1 MHPPGGHAGAR
12 PQLPIESP
20 WSGGERCK
28 CVRCYRVMRGS
39 VGRTRPLRP
48 GSWREGLVRAS
59 YDRTRGLSLEVRVGR
74 GVWTEDIEEFG
85 LGRVGT
91 EMYSSADKSER
102 GCRG

>member
-1 MHPPGGHAGAR
+1 M
-12 PQLPIESP
+12 
-20 WSGGERCK
+20 
-28 CVRCYRVMRGS
+28 
-39 VGRTRPLRP
+39 
-48 GSWREGLVRAS
+48 RAS

>member
-1 MHPPGGHAGAR
+1 M
-12 PQLPIESP
+12 
-20 WSGGERCK
+20 
-28 CVRCYRVMRGS
+28 
-39 VGRTRPLRP
+39 
-48 GSWREGLVRAS
+48 RAS
-59 YDRTRGLSLEVRVGR
+59 YDRTRGLSLEVGVGR